1 MLSPI
6 EKAKIEH
13 IQTQRLQEGIKY
25 FREHP
30 ELGEFRLED
39 WVFFL
44 PPQLKDAK
52 IIVLGVG
59 KKGCQASEYMLGK
72 IECVGFVDVRC
83 ETEPDVWDSFKVP
96 IKFDV
101 QSADACKKVIDE
113 NCTNSD
119 IIFIIGDSPL
129 TPCLANA
136 TKDLGILTIGI
147 VLSHDE
153 ELKNQFKE
161 ASDALI
167 SFEKDTSWD
176 EQINLAKNAVQSIAN
191 LITKSGFINLE
202 IGDVKNI
209 LQDIGTAFIGTGHA
223 KWDDSIQAV
232 ALQTVNVSEK
242 AKHAKRVLLNI
253 TAGNDVSLTE
263 ISEAVEIVKKAV
275 ASDAQIMCGHVISNF
290 MNNTLKVTFIAGM
303 DDKN

>member
-1 MLSPI
+1 MLTKE
-6 EKAKIEH
+6 EKTKIKR
-13 IQTQRLQEGIKY
+13 IQIQRLQTGMKY
-25 FREHP
+25 FQEHP

-39 WVFFL
+39 WIFLL
-44 PPQLKDAK
+44 PPKLKNAK
-52 IIVLGVG
+52 IIVLGAG
-59 KKGCQASEYMLGK
+59 KKGCQVTEYMLGK
-72 IECVGFVDVRC
+72 IGSVGFVDIRC
-83 ETEPDVWDSFKVP
+83 ETESDVWDSFTVP
-96 IKFDV
+96 VKFDV
-101 QSADACKKVIDE
+101 QSADDCKKVIDE

-153 ELKNQFKE
+153 ELKNKFKE

-176 EQINLAKNAVQSIAN
+176 EQINLVKNAVQSIAN

-209 LQDIGTAFIGTGHA
+209 LQDVGTAFIGTGHA
-223 KWDDSIQAV
+223 KWDNSTQTV
-232 ALQTVNVSEK
+232 AL
-242 AKHAKRVLLNI
+242 
-253 TAGNDVSLTE
+253 
-263 ISEAVEIVKKAV
+263 
-275 ASDAQIMCGHVISNF
+275 
-290 MNNTLKVTFIAGM
+290 
-303 DDKN
+303 